1 MSNGFRTAASASK
14 KDLIKSTQTEVKNL
28 QMAVRLN
35 QMMTQQVIQQFQAT
49 NKDVTNAI
57 NVMNDLQY
65 RTLAMLEVLGVDT
78 VKLDEAADR
87 LKLIDYNSASDKE
100 DAAKQYVVGDIVK
113 ADSIVTITSDAEGD
127 KGIFRSK
134 FKLSEAQNPDLQMA
148 LEGLKVGDR
157 TKITF
162 TGVEHDITVLAI
174 REETLPAATV
184 EDLAAPQEEHA
195 HSENC
200 EHTSAEEQV
209 LQ

>member
-78 VKLDEAADR
+78 VKLDKAADR